1 MGWGGVPAV
10 QSYRALTRPTLGP
23 ARGRKISGALLTLG
37 CVLLMN
43 CGGQSRLVAPTAS
56 PPAANAETAP
66 TPLSAPTNTFAA
78 PQIGEIIW
86 TASTDPTTNAPI
98 EPVARYSSDAPR
110 IIAAVPAR
118 TLTAGSRVEANW
130 KYNNT
135 SLDAFTILLVPPE
148 NVGETWINVHID
160 RDPEVPWP
168 EGVYEVTISLDGAA
182 MQHAAVEVTGRA

>member
-1 MGWGGVPAV
+1 MGWGRFPTI
-10 QSYRALTRPTLGP
+10 RFHLALTRTADGST
-23 ARGRKISGALLTLG
+23 RGRTIQGVLLLLG
-37 CVLLMN
+37 CSLLAS

-56 PPAANAETAP
+56 PPVPNAEMRA
-66 TPLSAPTNTFAA
+66 TPLSAPTNRIGS

-98 EPVARYSSDAPR
+98 EPVASYRADAPR

-118 TLTAGSRVEANW
+118 ALTAGSRVEANW
-130 KYNNT
+130 EYNNT
-135 SLDAFTILLVPPE
+135 SLDAFTVLLVPSE

-168 EGVYEVTISLDGAA
+168 EGVYQLTISIDGAA
-182 MQHAAVEVTGRA
+182 MQNAAVEVNG